1 MNLMDTARAFLDQC
15 LLVALDSFLAEFAF
29 NHVGA
34 IAQSRYSTE
43 SFWAGNSS
51 RLQLKSNPTRPP
63 FCPIPTYIVTVSQNS
78 QVPQGTVTRNLID
91 AANKI

>member
-1 MNLMDTARAFLDQC
+1 MDTAQAFLDQC

-43 SFWAGNSS
+43 SFLGWG
-51 RLQLKSNPTRPP
+51 
-63 FCPIPTYIVTVSQNS
+63 F
-78 QVPQGTVTRNLID
+78 
-91 AANKI
+91 